1 MPQGFAKSPVVYA
14 AAVKRDLDDLHLPWG
29 STLLQYADDL
39 LIASPSEEACRI
51 DSILLL
57 QRLAECGH
65 RASLAKLQF
74 CQAEVTY
81 LGHILK
87 GRQHLLSP
95 ERVNLLVN

>member
-1 MPQGFAKSPVVYA
+1 MQGFVESPTVYA
-14 AAVKRDLDDLHLPWG
+14 AAVKRDLDDLHLTGG

-39 LIASPSEEACRI
+39 LVASPTKEACRT

-74 CQAEVTY
+74 CQPEVTY
-81 LGHILK
+81 LGHE
-87 GRQHLLSP
+87 GAVQGWTAPSVTR
-95 ERVNLLVN
+95 EGETAG